1 MNVCK
6 DVAELALD
14 YIRREL
20 EPSVEQR
27 LERHLAH
34 CPSCINFIRTYE
46 YVPNVSREVLT
57 RQMPES
63 VKSSLR
69 QFLQRELKQECTDAH
84 CSASHD
90 VSIQVSAAPLKRMV
104 G

>member
-6 DVAELALD
+6 DVADLALE

-20 EPSVEQR
+20 EPEIEAR
-27 LERHLAH
+27 LEKHLTH

-46 YVPNVSREVLT
+46 YVPNVSREVIN

-69 QFLQRELKQECTDAH
+69 QFLQRELKQSVVEPSCGMNHGEAL
-84 CSASHD
+84 SAGR
-90 VSIQVSAAPLKRMV
+90 VSE
-104 G
+104 